1 MPFKD
6 ECGVFGIVPQAEA
19 SRQTYLGLYALQ
31 HRGQEAAGIASRS
44 LGSDLNRIH
53 LHKAQ
58 GYVADI
64 FSESVLNDLP
74 GHAAIGHTRY
84 STTGGNV
91 ASAAHPFLV
100 HGRFGALA
108 LCHNGNLTNTEILRE
123 KLIQQGHTFNSP
135 SDSEVILGLISRAEA
150 TTLIEAVEEALRQ
163 CEGAFSLLIL
173 SEHLLM
179 AARDPHGFR
188 PLAYGRM
195 PQENGVQAHVFSSE
209 TCAFDLVGA
218 EYEREVAPG
227 ELLIVKADN
236 TTESRFPA
244 PKVAPRP
251 CVFEH
256 VYFARPDSFVFSRSV
271 MATRRE
277 MGRILARQHPV
288 EADLVVPV
296 PDSGVSA
303 ALGYAEAS
311 GIPFEFGMIRNHY
324 VGRTFIEPKQ
334 SIRSFGVKV
343 KLNPVRELLKGKR
356 VVLVD
361 DSIVR
366 GTTSKKIVEM
376 VRAAGA
382 AEVHLRISSPPTT
395 HSCFYGIDTPT
406 RDQLIASH
414 NDVEAIR
421 AFVKADTLG
430 YLTLADLRAAVKDPG
445 DTFCYACFNGEYAV
459 EPQGPEPK
467 GSGLVPFPAARA

>member
-6 ECGVFGIVPQAEA
+6 ECGVFGISPQMEA
-19 SRQTYLGLYALQ
+19 SKQTYLGLYALQ
-31 HRGQEAAGIASRS
+31 HRGQEAAGICSRQDGQ
-44 LGSDLNRIH
+44 LH

-64 FSESVLNDLP
+64 FTQETLDRLP
-74 GHAAIGHTRY
+74 GDAAIGHTRY

-91 ASAAHPFLV
+91 ASAAHPFLI
-100 HGRFGALA
+100 HGRFGQVA
-108 LCHNGNLTNTEILRE
+108 LCHNGNLTNTEALRA
-123 KLIQQGHTFNSP
+123 KLIAEGHTFTSP
-135 SDSEVILGLISRAEA
+135 SDSEIILALINRAQA
-150 TTLIEAVEEALRQ
+150 DTIEDAVVEALKQ
-163 CEGAFSLLIL
+163 TEGAFSLLIL
-173 SEHLLM
+173 TEGSMM

-188 PLAYGRM
+188 PLSMARLA
-195 PQENGVQAHVFSSE
+195 EAVVFSSE

-218 EYEREVAPG
+218 EYEREVEAG
-227 ELLIVKADN
+227 ELVVVSKGGIQ
-236 TTESRFPA
+236 SRFPN
-244 PKVAPRP
+244 PKVAAKP

-277 MGRILARQHPV
+277 MGRLLAKRHPIA
-288 EADLVVPV
+288 ADLVVPV

-366 GTTSKKIVEM
+366 GTTSKKIVQM

-382 AEVHLRISSPPTT
+382 AEVHMRISSPPTT

-414 NDVEAIR
+414 NSAEEIRKFIEA
-421 AFVKADTLG
+421 DSLG
-430 YLTLADLRAAVKDPG
+430 YLTMEDLEAAVRDG
-445 DTFCYACFNGEYAV
+445 QGGQAFCYACFTGRYPVA
-459 EPQGPEPK
+459 PEIGV
-467 GSGLVPFPAARA
+467 GSATGAAAH